1 MDATTFTPTPEE
13 RTLLTLVFKEIRE
26 GLADFMNERDFKM
39 SNPQI
44 FTFLTYAPVCLA
56 IASDREVDEAE
67 IRILSK
73 ITENIDVN
81 KAVSI
86 ELMEL
91 MAIAPEPGEVMLNEE
106 FNMRVDA
113 ELLYL
118 SRNIDKYEEGI
129 ISALKSL
136 LKIDKDPKSPAS
148 LHSTF
153 AKWFD
158 YVVERNAGRNKE
170 EELAKVKA
178 YKEKIGLI

>member
-1 MDATTFTPTPEE
+1 MDATTLTPEE
-13 RTLLTLVFKEIRE
+13 KVLITQVFKEIRE
-26 GLADFMNERDFKM
+26 GLADFMKDRDFKM
-39 SNPQI
+39 SNPQV
-44 FTFLTYAPVCLA
+44 FTFLMYAPVCLA

-86 ELMEL
+86 DLMEVI
-91 MAIAPEPGEVMLNEE
+91 AIAPEPGDIMLNEE

-118 SRNIDKYEEGI
+118 SRNIDKYEDGI
-129 ISALKSL
+129 IKALKAL
-136 LKIDKDPKSPAS
+136 LKIDKDPKAPAS

-153 AKWFD
+153 SKWFE

-178 YKEKIGLI
+178 YKEKIGLV